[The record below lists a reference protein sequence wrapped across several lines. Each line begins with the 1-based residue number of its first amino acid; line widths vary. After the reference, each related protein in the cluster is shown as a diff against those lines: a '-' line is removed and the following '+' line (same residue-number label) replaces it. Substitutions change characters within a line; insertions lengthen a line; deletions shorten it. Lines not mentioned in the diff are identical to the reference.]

1 MTGLLVL
8 DLPKQYGGGGG
19 RGGCTYYH
27 LGFGSVGLFLREQK
41 LVKQGLLRM

>member
-8 DLPKQYGGGGG
+8 DFPKQYGGGG
-19 RGGCTYYH
+19 CIYCH

-41 LVKQGLLRM
+41 LVKQRLLRM